1 MIENFYYSVLCLIL
15 GLLTIYYLPLK
26 YELCFNV
33 ICLFCMGLVCV
44 LLAWIVYLSFEIV
57 LSKAPTGDLP
67 KSIGEL
73 LKKPVITQIYSYF
86 GFAWEIKYICCGVVV

>member
-57 LSKAPTGDLP
+57 LSKAPTGDLQETSP
-67 KSIGEL
+67 K
-73 LKKPVITQIYSYF
+73 V
-86 GFAWEIKYICCGVVV
+86 